1 MRFNQ
6 QTYKLTE
13 SGRLGP
19 VALVA
24 GVIGLVLSAVGYL
37 VDARQ
42 FFYSYLTG
50 YFFWLSLALGGL
62 FFTMLHH
69 IVGARWSTVLRRIS
83 ENIMGVLPVLAL
95 LAIPLLFGIGELYHW
110 SHSDAV
116 AEDQLLQDKAGYLN
130 TTFFVIRLVVY
141 FTVWIVLT
149 VMLDK
154 ISLKQDLGH
163 QPSFTKKMRVISA
176 PGIILFALTVT
187 FASFDWLMS
196 LDPHWYS
203 TIFGVYIFAGSLL
216 GMLALMTVIVLYLGR
231 NGILDK
237 DITVEHYHDLG
248 KLMFAFTIFWGY
260 MAFSQ
265 YFLIWYGNIP
275 EETVWF
281 LHRWESSWKTISL
294 MLVFGHFVV
303 PFFVLFPQGTKR
315 NPKTLTLIALWIL
328 FMHFIDL
335 YWLVLP
341 TLHPHGV
348 NISWMDITALIG
360 PGGIFTWYLWCK
372 TAARP
377 LLPVGDPNLEVSRR
391 FVNH

>member
-1 MRFNQ
+1 MQFDPR
-6 QTYKLTE
+6 TYKLTD
-13 SGRLGP
+13 SGNLGP
-19 VALVA
+19 AALVI
-24 GVIGLVLSAVGYL
+24 GVIGLVLSAVGYF

-42 FFYSYLTG
+42 FFHSYLTG

-69 IVGARWSTVLRRIS
+69 IVGARWSVVLRRIS
-83 ENIMGVLPVLAL
+83 ENIMCVLPIMAL
-95 LAIPLLFGIGELYHW
+95 FAVPLLFGIGELFHW

-116 AEDQLLQDKAGYLN
+116 AGDHLLQGKAGYLN
-130 TTFFVIRLVVY
+130 TTFFIIRLVAY
-141 FTVWIVLT
+141 FVVWIVLT
-149 VMLDK
+149 LMLNK

-216 GMLALMTVIVLYLGR
+216 GMLSLMTVMVLYLGK

-237 DITVEHYHDLG
+237 EITVEHYHDLG
-248 KLMFAFTIFWGY
+248 KLMFAFIIFWGY

-281 LHRWESSWKTISL
+281 LHRWESSWKTVSL
-294 MLVFGHFVV
+294 IIVFGHFVI
-303 PFFVLFPQGTKR
+303 PFFLLFPRGTKR
-315 NPKTLTLIALWIL
+315 NPKMLTIIALWIL
-328 FMHFIDL
+328 IMHFIDL

-348 NISWMDITALIG
+348 HVSWMDITAVIG
-360 PGGIFTWYLWCK
+360 PGGIFIWYLWRK

-377 LLPVGDPNLEVSRR
+377 LLPVGDPNLEASKR